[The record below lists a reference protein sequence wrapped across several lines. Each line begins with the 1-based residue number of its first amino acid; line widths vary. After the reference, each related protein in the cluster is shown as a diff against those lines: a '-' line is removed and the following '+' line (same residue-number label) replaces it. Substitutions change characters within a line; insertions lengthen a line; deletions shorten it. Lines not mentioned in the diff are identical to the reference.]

1 MRRSSVRLLLA
12 VICALAL
19 SGCGAPLYVLRSG
32 YEEARILWRRQPIQQ
47 LLQQPDLDPDTRRK
61 LVLTLDV
68 RAFARDTLGLN
79 VGGSFRGFARVDA
92 DQVVYVV
99 VAAHRNRLE
108 LKTWWFPIV
117 GAVPY
122 KGFFEKERAD
132 RAAAELEGEGFDTLV
147 QPSVAFSTLGW
158 FDDPLLSNLLRYD
171 RVSLASVIIHELTH
185 NTRYLP
191 GQSAFNESLANFVGY
206 RGAVAFFEA
215 QHDAEGARHA
225 EQLWHDALV
234 FSDFL
239 EKLIDRLQAAYARG
253 ISAAERERLFRGA
266 QTELR
271 ELPLETNLYSD
282 FGKGELNNARILH
295 YLLYNDRLALFQRL
309 LQRHHDDL
317 RETIAAVLHVIDGA
331 PDPFAA
337 AAAAARLDPAP
348 ELAGSFDGAPP
359 PLRTARA
366 GVANPAGRGWPC
378 L

>member
-1 MRRSSVRLLLA
+1 LLA
-12 VICALAL
+12 AVGALAL

-32 YEEARILWRRQPIQQ
+32 YEEARILWRRQPIEQ
-47 LLQQPDLDPDTRRK
+47 LLEQPDLDPDTRRK

-68 RAFARDTLGLN
+68 RAFARDALGLN
-79 VGGSFRGFARVDA
+79 VGGSFRSFARVDA

-99 VAAHRNRLE
+99 VAAHRDRLE
-108 LKTWWFPIV
+108 LKTWWFPII
-117 GAVPY
+117 GSVPY
-122 KGFFEKERAD
+122 KGFFERERAD

-147 QPSVAFSTLGW
+147 QPSLAFSTLGW

-206 RGAVAFFEA
+206 RGAVAFFKA
-215 QHDAEGARHA
+215 RHDAEGARHA

-239 EKLIDRLQAAYARG
+239 GKLVDRLQVEYARG
-253 ISAAERERLFRGA
+253 IGTAERQRLFREFQA
-266 QTELR
+266 ELR
-271 ELPLETNLYSD
+271 ELPLETNLYRD
-282 FGKGELNNARILH
+282 FGEGDLNNARILH
-295 YLLYNDRLALFQRL
+295 YHLYNDQLALFQRL
-309 LQRHHDDL
+309 LDRRHDDL
-317 RETIAAVLHVIDGA
+317 RATIATVLRVVDGA

-337 AAAAARLDPAP
+337 VAVAAGSETASQ
-348 ELAGSFDGAPP
+348 LAGISGGAWA
-359 PLRTARA
+359 PLWTMPDQCR
-366 GVANPAGRGWPC
+366 NPAGHVSPC